1 MSQPPMA
8 RPMLAMV
15 TGVGMTALRSG
26 GGAALPAPLDLA
38 VEALGLA
45 LADAQLSVADLDGII
60 ACPPLMG
67 KQQFMFGHAVAQAV
81 RA

>member
-1 MSQPPMA
+1 M
-8 RPMLAMV
+8 
-15 TGVGMTALRSG
+15 
-26 GGAALPAPLDLA
+26 
-38 VEALGLA
+38 EALGLA